1 MARGNR
7 NSKQA
12 GDVTG
17 RDHVDGDDPFIVR
30 ALSKGLAMLSL
41 FDAEHREL
49 TLDEMV
55 ERLGLPRMTGYR
67 VARTLQSARYL
78 VADPVTGRY
87 HLGPALLAS
96 TYLTQGYSELV
107 EIARP
112 YLASLVQLT
121 GESATLAV
129 EIDGVAVCV
138 DMLDSDRPLKRE
150 IAVGSIIG
158 DTANAPGKMF
168 AASKPDDERA
178 AIAAAPHPVLT
189 PNTITDPQ
197 QLLQVLEEARA
208 GGVAFDVEER
218 NVGTCA
224 VAAPVRDQMGNVIAT
239 VGVVVPAG
247 RFGPQEKQDCAAAV
261 KSTAASLSAF
271 FGYSDANRRTQQ
283 IPDAPDRP
291 GRPDRPGSRP

>member
-1 MARGNR
+1 MPRGNR
-7 NSKQA
+7 PKKPGNDQA
-12 GDVTG
+12 GRAPDQF
-17 RDHVDGDDPFIVR
+17 DGDDPFIVR

-96 TYLTQGYSELV
+96 TYLTEGYKELV
-107 EIARP
+107 DIARP

-138 DMLDSDRPLKRE
+138 DMMDSDRPLKRE

-158 DTANAPGKMF
+158 DTANAAGKMF
-168 AASKPDDERA
+168 AACKPAEERK
-178 AIAAAPHPVLT
+178 AIAAAPHPQLT
-189 PNTITDPQ
+189 PNTLTDVAA
-197 QLLQVLEEARA
+197 LEKVLDEAAA
-208 GGVAFDVEER
+208 GGVAFDIEER
-218 NVGTCA
+218 NLGTCA
-224 VAAPVRDQMGNVIAT
+224 VAAPVRDQMGKVIAT
-239 VGVVVPAG
+239 VGIVVPAG
-247 RFGPQEKQDCAAAV
+247 RFGAKEKQNCAAAV

-271 FGYSDANRRTQQ
+271 FGYSDASHRE
-283 IPDAPDRP
+283 D
-291 GRPDRPGSRP
+291 

>member
-1 MARGNR
+1 MPRGNQPR
-7 NSKQA
+7 KPANGQP
-12 GDVTG
+12 G
-17 RDHVDGDDPFIVR
+17 RASDHFDGDDPFIVR
-30 ALSKGLAMLSL
+30 SLSKGLAMLSL

-78 VADPVTGRY
+78 VADSVTGRY
-87 HLGPALLAS
+87 HLGPAMLAA
-96 TYLTQGYSELV
+96 TYLTEGYKELV
-107 EIARP
+107 DIARP

-158 DTANAPGKMF
+158 DTANAAGKMF
-168 AASKPDDERA
+168 AACKPAEERA
-178 AIAAAPHPVLT
+178 SIAAAPHLQLT
-189 PNTITDPQ
+189 PNTVTDAEE
-197 QLLQVLEEARA
+197 LEKVLIEACA
-208 GGVAFDVEER
+208 GGVAFDIEER
-218 NVGTCA
+218 NLGTCA
-224 VAAPVRDQMGNVIAT
+224 VAAPVRDQMGKVIAT
-239 VGVVVPAG
+239 VGIVVPAG
-247 RFGPQEKQDCAAAV
+247 RFGPEEKQNCAAAV

-271 FGYSDANRRTQQ
+271 FGYSEASRRE
-283 IPDAPDRP
+283 D
-291 GRPDRPGSRP
+291 